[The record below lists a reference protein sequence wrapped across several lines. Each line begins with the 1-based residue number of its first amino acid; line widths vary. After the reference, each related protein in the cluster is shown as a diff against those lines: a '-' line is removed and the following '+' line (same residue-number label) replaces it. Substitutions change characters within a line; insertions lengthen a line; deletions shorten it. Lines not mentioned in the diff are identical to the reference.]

1 MDRWNSLKV
10 KEGKVCTLL
19 PMFYS
24 LSFTCSTLL
33 SVIISVSFSK
43 RVLERTTLG
52 NSWAS
57 SRGRV
62 NSKYSPS
69 LYRAWFI
76 ALSRH
81 FCGPTE
87 ARFLEEKLIGGDS
100 KHVRAVSQEK
110 EIISLKQVILLSL
123 LQ

>member
-1 MDRWNSLKV
+1 MKV
-10 KEGKVCTLL
+10 KEGKACRLF

-43 RVLERTTLG
+43 RVLERTQPSGTVGRLPG
-52 NSWAS
+52 
-57 SRGRV
+57 GRV

-76 ALSRH
+76 ALCRH
-81 FCGPTE
+81 FCSPTE